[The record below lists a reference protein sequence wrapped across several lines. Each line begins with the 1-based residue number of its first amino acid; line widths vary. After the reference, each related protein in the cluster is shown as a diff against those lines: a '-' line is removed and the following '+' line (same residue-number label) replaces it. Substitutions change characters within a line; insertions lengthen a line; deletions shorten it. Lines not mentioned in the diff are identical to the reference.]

1 MPLSPNNIAFNRTR
15 SGNFF
20 STHISVLSQRHSVQ
34 EKVEWL
40 VSTWPNLDK
49 KSRLDGI
56 INVNYAK
63 EYALWHW
70 HISQAIGADI

>member
-1 MPLSPNNIAFNRTR
+1 MPLSPNNIAFNGTSSR
-15 SGNFF
+15 NFF
-20 STHISVLSQRHSVQ
+20 SPHISVLFQHHSVQ

-56 INVNYAK
+56 INV
-63 EYALWHW
+63 
-70 HISQAIGADI
+70 